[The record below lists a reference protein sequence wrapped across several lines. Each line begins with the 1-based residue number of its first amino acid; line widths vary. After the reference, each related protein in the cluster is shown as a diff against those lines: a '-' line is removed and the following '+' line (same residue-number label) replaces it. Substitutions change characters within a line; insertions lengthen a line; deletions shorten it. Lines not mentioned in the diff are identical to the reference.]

1 MFIIVI
7 RGRRNRSVLR
17 IGIIT
22 EAEDTVISYVTLIF
36 MLDRLALSGMEVHEI
51 CEAKQ
56 HSLFIR
62 SCKM

>member
-36 MLDRLALSGMEVHEI
+36 MLALSGMEVHEI
-51 CEAKQ
+51 YEAEQ